1 MANLPTALEPI
12 ELPRPSEQELQ
23 LRGLGLDAISR
34 RSDGD
39 LTAACDLL
47 AAASNPGAVVAL
59 ASLLEAHDGW
69 VNGHELPVRALIETR
84 CPGTSWLLA
93 RLGREWPRDELALSH
108 LCRVLGARRE
118 PEALPFVFELA
129 RETASDGPAPHA
141 LTHRKA
147 LCALAS
153 FDTPEAR
160 AAVARA
166 FDRPGSPLLESE
178 LLHATVANAPP
189 EVAFGL
195 LAPWFGPEGRSRVGK
210 AAAELARHAGRGGAL
225 DPRWREIV
233 LPRFLGGDTTD
244 ARYHLPDLVAATAT
258 ADDLVDLLRGGARTP
273 LFIAALGRSDAP
285 NAGDVLAEL
294 IVDEQTPKGAV
305 AAAAAERLRL
315 GGELSERERH
325 ALALALADRSACVV
339 ASALK
344 AAALLP
350 IDDRRATL
358 KVALA
363 ERQKATTSEPD
374 LERIRGDMLVG
385 EALEAAGGEAPEPT
399 SAPPDG
405 RYPFLF
411 YGVSGVDFFEGG
423 YGYEIRFARRP
434 SDIER
439 DAILGLLGHGQGVGD
454 TSHWADDW
462 LLAEARSPMSPEL
475 ANSWQD
481 RLRALH
487 DEFTLL
493 EVHGLCWPDRDRPP
507 DAWETWTLARQPL
520 PSGTPAWRR
529 TMRRTPFEPLIKRY
543 PVSIETSDA
552 PLGSPPRSSL
562 DSQVL

>member
-1 MANLPTALEPI
+1 MTSFPSSFEPPGLPEP
-12 ELPRPSEQELQ
+12 SDQEAH
-23 LRGLGLDAISR
+23 LRAIGLDAISR

-69 VNGHELPVRALIETR
+69 VSGHELPVRALVETR

-93 RLGREWPRDELALSH
+93 RVARPWPRDEIALAH

-118 PEALPFVFELA
+118 PEALPFLLELA
-129 RETASDGPAPHA
+129 RETAPGGPDPHA

-147 LCALAS
+147 LCALAA
-153 FDTPEAR
+153 FDAPEAH
-160 AAVARA
+160 AMVARA
-166 FDRPGSPLLESE
+166 LDRPGDRLLESE
-178 LLHATVANAPP
+178 LLHAAVVASSPAA
-189 EVAFGL
+189 VFAL

-210 AAAELARHAGRGGAL
+210 AASELARHAERGGAL

-233 LPRFLGGDTTD
+233 LPRFLGGDPTD
-244 ARYHLPDLVAATAT
+244 ARYYLPELVAATAS

-273 LFIAALGRSDAP
+273 LFITALTRSGAP
-285 NAGDVLAEL
+285 GAGAVLAEV
-294 IVDEQTPKGAV
+294 IVDEQTPNEAV
-305 AAAAAERLRL
+305 AVAAAERLRL
-315 GGELSERERH
+315 GGALDERERR
-325 ALALALADRSACVV
+325 ALASALADRAAGTV
-339 ASALK
+339 ARALE

-363 ERQKATTSEPD
+363 ERRRAATGEPD

-385 EALEAAGGEAPEPT
+385 EALEAAGGEPPEPAST
-399 SAPPDG
+399 PGDG

-423 YGYEIRFARRP
+423 YAYEIRFERRP
-434 SDIER
+434 SESER
-439 DAILGLLGHGQGVGD
+439 VAILMLLEHGQARGD
-454 TSHWADDW
+454 ATHWADDW
-462 LLAEARSPMSPEL
+462 LLAEARSPISPDL
-475 ANSWQD
+475 AHRWEG

-487 DEFTLL
+487 DEFPLL
-493 EVHGLCWPDRDRPP
+493 EVHGLCWPHRDRPP

-520 PSGTPAWRR
+520 PSSAPAWQRP
-529 TMRRTPFEPLIKRY
+529 MRRTPFEPLIKRY
-543 PVSIETSDA
+543 PATIE
-552 PLGSPPRSSL
+552 
-562 DSQVL
+562 